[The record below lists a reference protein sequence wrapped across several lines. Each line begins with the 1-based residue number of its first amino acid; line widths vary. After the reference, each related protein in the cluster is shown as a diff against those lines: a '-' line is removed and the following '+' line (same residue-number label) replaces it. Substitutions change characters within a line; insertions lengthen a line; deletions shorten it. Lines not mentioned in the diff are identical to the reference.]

1 MIVLTLSEVTANQS
15 SGASPC
21 RIPPTMDPSCWD
33 YVRVLRLR
41 GFMEKKKKVAGKV
54 RLAVCGMYC
63 TVDWEEAADKIRG
76 R

>member
-1 MIVLTLSEVTANQS
+1 MIVLTLSEVIANQS

-41 GFMEKKKKVAGKV
+41 GFMEKKKGCRESEASGMWDVLYS
-54 RLAVCGMYC
+54 RLG
-63 TVDWEEAADKIRG
+63 RG

>member
-1 MIVLTLSEVTANQS
+1 
-15 SGASPC
+15 
-21 RIPPTMDPSCWD
+21 MDPSCWD